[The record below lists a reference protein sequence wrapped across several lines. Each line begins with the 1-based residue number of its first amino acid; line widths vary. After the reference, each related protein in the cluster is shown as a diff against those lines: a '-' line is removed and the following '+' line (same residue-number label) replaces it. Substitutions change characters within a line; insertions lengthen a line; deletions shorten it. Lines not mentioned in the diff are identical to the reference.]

1 VIGGQV
7 LIKGFGNNKLG
18 VHALVWVGGWS
29 DEECE
34 SAIAQT
40 KAAGYD
46 LIEMVA
52 LDPSKLDI
60 THTRETLQ
68 KHGIEGA
75 CSLGLGESNDI
86 NSEDMA
92 TVKKGE
98 ETLLGALKFVE
109 GVGGN
114 FLGGV
119 IHSALKKY
127 DHETTPK
134 ARANSV
140 AVIKQLA
147 QEAQKSG
154 ITICLEPVNRYE
166 TNLLNTA
173 QQTIDFINDVGEQ
186 NVMVHLDIYH
196 CNIEEDGYR
205 NPILTCGDR
214 LGYVHIG
221 ESHRGYLGTG
231 TNDFET
237 FFSALKEVDY
247 GGAIT
252 FESFSSAVVDPKLS
266 MMLGVWRNLWSD
278 SMDLAVKAREFM
290 QNSISQAR

>member
-1 VIGGQV
+1 M
-7 LIKGFGNNKLG
+7 IKGFGNNKLG
-18 VHALVWVGGWS
+18 CHALVWVGGWS
-29 DEECE
+29 NEECE
-34 SAIAQT
+34 SAISRT

-52 LDPSKLDI
+52 LDPTKLD
-60 THTRETLQ
+60 TAFTRDILQ
-68 KHGIEGA
+68 KHGIEGT
-75 CSLGLGESNDI
+75 CSLGLGDSNDI

-92 TVKKGE
+92 KVKKGE
-98 ETLLGALKFVE
+98 ETLRGALKFVE
-109 GVGGN
+109 GVGGK

-119 IHSALKKY
+119 IHSALRKY
-127 DHETTPK
+127 SVETTPK

-140 AVIKQLA
+140 SVIKQIA
-147 QEAQKSG
+147 KEAQKSG
-154 ITICLEPVNRYE
+154 ITIALEPVNRYE

-173 QQTIDFINDVGEQ
+173 QQTVDFINEVGEP
-186 NVMVHLDIYH
+186 NVMVHLDVYH

-205 NPILTCGDR
+205 NPILACGDR

-231 TNDFET
+231 TIDFAK
-237 FFSALKEVDY
+237 FFDALAEVDY
-247 GGAIT
+247 GGYIT

-266 MMLGVWRNLWSD
+266 MMLGIWRNLWSD

-290 QNSISQAR
+290 QNSISEARR

>member
-1 VIGGQV
+1 M
-7 LIKGFGNNKLG
+7 IKGFGNNKLG
-18 VHALVWVGGWS
+18 CHALVWVGGWS
-29 DEECE
+29 NEECE
-34 SAIAQT
+34 SAISRT

-52 LDPSKLDI
+52 LDPTKLD
-60 THTRETLQ
+60 TAFTRDTLQ
-68 KHGIEGA
+68 KHGIEGT
-75 CSLGLGESNDI
+75 CSLGLGDSNDI

-92 TVKKGE
+92 KVKKGE

-109 GVGGN
+109 GVGGK

-119 IHSALKKY
+119 IHSALRKY
-127 DHETTPK
+127 SVETTPK

-140 AVIKQLA
+140 SVIKQIA
-147 QEAQKSG
+147 KEAQKSG
-154 ITICLEPVNRYE
+154 ITIALEPVNRYE

-173 QQTIDFINDVGEQ
+173 QQTVDFINEVGEP
-186 NVMVHLDIYH
+186 NVMVHLDVYH

-205 NPILTCGDR
+205 NPILACGDR

-231 TNDFET
+231 TIDFAK
-237 FFSALKEVDY
+237 FFDALAEVDY
-247 GGAIT
+247 GGYIT

-266 MMLGVWRNLWSD
+266 MMLGIWRNLWSD

-290 QNSISQAR
+290 QNSISEARR